1 MSEAAFN
8 AANKQHLPLCLRD
21 TRTEVLNQIRKWAD
35 GDGQERVYWLKGMA
49 GTGKSTISLTI
60 AREYYENSRLAA
72 SFFFSRGGGDLALA
86 KRFPATIACQ
96 LAEISNE
103 LRRYIGKAMQ
113 ANPRIESL
121 SIYDQWKKLVLQP
134 LSLEDNINAS
144 RPPLLIVIDALDECE
159 SEDDISQLIQCLNE
173 ITRLKHFQFRVF
185 ITSRPEQPIN
195 LGFGRIESLFRR
207 DFILHDIEKS
217 LVEHDLR
224 LYYQDKLTQIG
235 KRFCID
241 QNLLS
246 DENIN
251 YLVHR
256 SQGLFIHAATAC
268 RFIQDGEE
276 LAGERFALLISKDVP
291 SANSEEELDR
301 MYTTVL
307 THSFKMT
314 GKLDSEE
321 MARRKFLF
329 HRVLG
334 SIVVVYDAISISQLA
349 EILQEP
355 RAEISKTLHQLH
367 SIIDVP
373 EQEDGVIR
381 LLHPSFRDYIVNSK
395 RCSHELYAIDMQKA
409 NRELLRCCLRILLT
423 QLRRNPCDIRQPG
436 MKARHISKIDID
448 KNIRFSLQYAS
459 QFWIGHLQR
468 SHTESGDDASIEKF
482 FQTKYLFWLETLAL
496 IGCFSYG
503 VAMMVDLERLLE
515 VEYFRS
521 FDERRYADTSR
532 GT

>member
-1 MSEAAFN
+1 
-8 AANKQHLPLCLRD
+8 
-21 TRTEVLNQIRKWAD
+21 
-35 GDGQERVYWLKGMA
+35 MA
-49 GTGKSTISLTI
+49 GTGKSTIALTI

-72 SFFFSRGGGDLALA
+72 SFFFSRGGGDLVLA

-103 LRRYIGKAMQ
+103 LRKHISEAMQ
-113 ANPRIESL
+113 GNPRIDSL
-121 SIYDQWKKLVLQP
+121 TIYDQWEKLILQP
-134 LSLEDNINAS
+134 LSSEGNINPS
-144 RPPLLIVIDALDECE
+144 RSSFLIVIDALDECE
-159 SEDDISQLIQCLNE
+159 SEDDISQVIQCLNK
-173 ITRLKHFQFRVF
+173 ITQFKNVQFRVF

-217 LVEHDLR
+217 LVEHDLI

-235 KRFCID
+235 KRFHID

-246 DENIN
+246 HENIN

-276 LAGERFALLISKDVP
+276 LAGERLVLLISKDAP
-291 SANSEEELDR
+291 LANSEKELDR

-321 MARRKFLF
+321 MARRKDLF

-334 SIVVVYDAISISQLA
+334 SIVVVYDTVSVSQLA

-355 RAEISKTLHQLH
+355 RAEISKILHQLH

-373 EQEDGVIR
+373 EQEDEVIR

-395 RCSHELYAIDMQKA
+395 RCSHE
-409 NRELLRCCLRILLT
+409 
-423 QLRRNPCDIRQPG
+423 
-436 MKARHISKIDID
+436 
-448 KNIRFSLQYAS
+448 F
-459 QFWIGHLQR
+459 
-468 SHTESGDDASIEKF
+468 
-482 FQTKYLFWLETLAL
+482 
-496 IGCFSYG
+496 
-503 VAMMVDLERLLE
+503 
-515 VEYFRS
+515 
-521 FDERRYADTSR
+521 
-532 GT
+532 